1 MIANALDGNNKYT
14 AAQISRKL
22 KQLGLHIPQKKATNQ
37 SGQDNGE
44 KEISASEN
52 KEQSSDGE
60 SSALKR
66 RYTIC

>member
-22 KQLGLHIPQKKATNQ
+22 KQLGLRIPQKKATNQ
-37 SGQDNGE
+37 SGRDNGE
-44 KEISASEN
+44 KDISASEN